1 MNLYTKNRSSVN
13 RKSIGLFVFL
23 ILFIGGLYFFQSS
36 IKNTFYLVTSPI
48 SLHFWQAGVTS
59 SGFLQ
64 SSFHAGGLLQENENL
79 KTENQNLLS
88 KISLLRETIEQEDLV
103 KQLAENTQ
111 NRNFKTVL
119 AQTIGL
125 SQDSVLLNKGSDD
138 GISENM
144 PVISAQRVLYG
155 RVEKVYK
162 NFSSVL
168 LISNTNS
175 VVDSK
180 IEHFGAEN
188 PAILGVIK
196 GEGNL
201 SVYLDL
207 VSSDAELKEG
217 DAIITSGQEGVF
229 PRDLLIGKVII
240 STKNDAKPFQTAKVQ
255 PMFDIHRTD
264 TLFVITN
271 YKKEK

>member
-1 MNLYTKNRSSVN
+1 MNLYTKKRSSVN

-23 ILFIGGLYFFQSS
+23 ALFIGGLYLFQSS

-48 SLHFWQAGVTS
+48 SGRFWQAGVS
-59 SGFLQ
+59 GSGFLQ
-64 SSFHAGGLLQENENL
+64 SFFHTGGLLQENENL

-88 KISLLRETIEQEDLV
+88 KISLLHETIEQEDLV

-144 PVISAQRVLYG
+144 PVISAERVLYG

-180 IEHFGAEN
+180 IEHFDAEN

-207 VSSDAELKEG
+207 VSSDADLKEG

-229 PRDLLIGKVII
+229 PRDLLIGKVIS